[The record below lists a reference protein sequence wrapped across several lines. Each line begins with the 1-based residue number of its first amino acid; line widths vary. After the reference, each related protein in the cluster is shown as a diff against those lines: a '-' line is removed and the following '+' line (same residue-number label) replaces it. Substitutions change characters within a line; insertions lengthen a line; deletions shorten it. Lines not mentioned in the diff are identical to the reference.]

1 MAISFGDRLTRIG
14 IFYDGNYFAYVSNY
28 YCYHHPRKKRL
39 SIKGLH
45 DFIRSEVAALEGT
58 DQRYSHIVDAHYFR
72 GRLPAKEA
80 QLKNTLYNERVF
92 DLVLMREGVVTHYL
106 PMGAHGEKGID
117 VWLSLEAFEL
127 SIFKQFNVVVL
138 VACDGDYV
146 PLARKLNALG
156 VRVMVLGWD
165 FEVNLNGDVRKTVTS
180 QRLLDEATYPIMMST
195 LIDDKT
201 KKNDTVVNSLFVE
214 TRELLGEVHE
224 LDGDDDLDDDTQPA
238 HLSGGRRTGSIK
250 ALRTGYG
257 FIAQDNGERD
267 IYFYCND
274 LVDIDFNDLD
284 EGLRVSYEEGHN
296 QRGACARQIE
306 LI

>member
-1 MAISFGDRLTRIG
+1 MTPQGDRLTRIG

-28 YCYHHPRKKRL
+28 YCYHHPRRKRL

-45 DFIRSEVAALEGT
+45 DFVRAEVASQEGT
-58 DQRYSHIVDAHYFR
+58 EQRYCHIVDAHYFR

-106 PMGAHGEKGID
+106 PMGSRGEKGID
-117 VWLSLEAFEL
+117 VWLALEAFEL

-138 VACDGDYV
+138 VACDGDFV

-165 FEVNLNGDVRKTVTS
+165 FEINLNGDVRKTVTS
-180 QRLLDEATYPIMMST
+180 QRLLEEATYPIMMSN
-195 LIDDKT
+195 LIDDKSR
-201 KKNDTVVNSLFVE
+201 KSDAAINNLFVE
-214 TRELLGEVHE
+214 ARDILGDEEEDAEHAQSAAAAAASIVP
-224 LDGDDDLDDDTQPA
+224 GR
-238 HLSGGRRTGSIK
+238 RRTGTIK

-257 FIAQDNGERD
+257 FIAPDEGERD

-284 EGLRVSYEEGHN
+284 EGLSVSYEEGMN
-296 QRGACARQIE
+296 QRGPCARQIE
-306 LI
+306 LL